1 MERLEDKL
9 TITMIP
15 EGIYRE
21 IAEAIGLDNF
31 VRLTRI
37 IGGST
42 CYFPKT
48 ESLLKPVRDE
58 AIREEFNGYNHA
70 ELANKYG
77 VTPRWV
83 RYICGDGDVPGQI
96 SFEDL
101 PQALNPYYCQEE
113 NAKK

>member
-1 MERLEDKL
+1 
-9 TITMIP
+9 
-15 EGIYRE
+15 
-21 IAEAIGLDNF
+21 
-31 VRLTRI
+31 
-37 IGGST
+37 
-42 CYFPKT
+42 
-48 ESLLKPVRDE
+48 
-58 AIREEFNGYNHA
+58 
-70 ELANKYG
+70 